1 MTSIDTRID
10 SIIEKLQEIE
20 DDIDQLLSLSNEL
33 VYLDVNINKFQY
45 C

>member
-33 VYLDVNINKFQY
+33 AYLDVNINKFQY